1 MHLARPV
8 QAGGGYSAVSC
19 TIGALLPLLAV
30 LLAPAAVRVPLVIG
44 VALACL
50 AGSGALGAV
59 VGGAPAG
66 RAALRVTVGGGLAM
80 AATAAIGALVGATS
94 I

>member
-1 MHLARPV
+1 M
-8 QAGGGYSAVSC
+8 
-19 TIGALLPLLAV
+19 
-30 LLAPAAVRVPLVIG
+30 IG